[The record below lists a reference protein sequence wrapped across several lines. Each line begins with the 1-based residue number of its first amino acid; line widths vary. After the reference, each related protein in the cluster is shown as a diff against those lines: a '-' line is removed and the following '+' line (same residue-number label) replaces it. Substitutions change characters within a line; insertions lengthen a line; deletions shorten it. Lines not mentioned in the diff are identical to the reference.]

1 MSDDDSGIMAGA
13 AGMSDL
19 QFWGIEVPP
28 GKEGVSVDVEQ
39 NEDYMELIHLTNVAL
54 GIKAKKD
61 QRVTLFMELPE
72 GQRHV
77 LGSLE
82 LGRCEQ
88 FTLETVQGGLFK
100 LVHNGDHPISV
111 TGYKH
116 TTVNDFSDLE
126 EDEDEDED
134 EEEEQ
139 EEEDDGAVPQGVP
152 IQMMPK
158 NKLKAFA
165 AAAADEDDDDEDDD
179 DSDDGMDGQLSP
191 GDDVMEIQYDS
202 DEADR
207 ELKFDRMAQGAGGEG
222 EDDSDEDD
230 DDDEGSDDDDMMGEG
245 SDDEDDD
252 EDDSDDDDDE
262 EEEELPKGK
271 GKGASMTP
279 AAGDKRKGAPASTP
293 APATGGKKAR
303 VEETPKG
310 AAAPATG
317 KKEKGE
323 VPKTPK
329 TPAAGAGQGTDAL
342 KKQWEEAIV
351 QVLKQK
357 GPQTPGALGGA
368 AKKPE
373 GLNMKLKSLVG
384 ESKRIKMDGDKVAL
398 K

>member
-1 MSDDDSGIMAGA
+1 
-13 AGMSDL
+13 
-19 QFWGIEVPP
+19 
-28 GKEGVSVDVEQ
+28 
-39 NEDYMELIHLTNVAL
+39 
-54 GIKAKKD
+54 
-61 QRVTLFMELPE
+61 
-72 GQRHV
+72 
-77 LGSLE
+77 
-82 LGRCEQ
+82 
-88 FTLETVQGGLFK
+88 
-100 LVHNGDHPISV
+100 
-111 TGYKH
+111 
-116 TTVNDFSDLE
+116 
-126 EDEDEDED
+126 
-134 EEEEQ
+134 
-139 EEEDDGAVPQGVP
+139 
-152 IQMMPK
+152 
-158 NKLKAFA
+158 
-165 AAAADEDDDDEDDD
+165 
-179 DSDDGMDGQLSP
+179 
-191 GDDVMEIQYDS
+191 
-202 DEADR
+202 
-207 ELKFDRMAQGAGGEG
+207 MAQGAGGEG

-310 AAAPATG
+310 GAAPATG

-357 GPQTPGALGGA
+357 GPQTPGGECERGGQSFRLH
-368 AKKPE
+368 
-373 GLNMKLKSLVG
+373 GRGVGLVG
-384 ESKRIKMDGDKVAL
+384 AHGVLLSCLQRSAARPRSPRGST
-398 K
+398 